1 MSTHGDKQTGAI
13 WDVWPDDAAP
23 PTPWSFDP
31 RDGAVQGPL
40 ELGSFAGGG
49 LHLQLARGQTGL
61 LARNHA
67 VRATW
72 FEGSH
77 LLRVGDGSGQ
87 ISPDGRLFMIATD
100 TALTCRWGEAIPPE
114 AAVRPDEPRG
124 SCTFH
129 IVAPTLFYDVFLR
142 HAETTGEAFIRRL
155 LGTLLQTRIAAR
167 LADPAD
173 ATFPPRLLPANL
185 TPADLSGGWNELGV
199 ALTALT
205 CDRTGAA
212 RVSEASRPAGQ
223 PAPARVK

>member
-1 MSTHGDKQTGAI
+1 MSTHGIGPDGAA

-61 LARNHA
+61 LARGNV

-72 FEGSH
+72 IEGTH
-77 LLRVGDGSGQ
+77 LLRVGDGPGQ
-87 ISPDGRLFMIATD
+87 IPPDGRLFMLATD
-100 TALTCRWGEAIPPE
+100 LPLNCRWGEAVAPGG
-114 AAVRPDEPRG
+114 AGRPDVPRG
-124 SCTFH
+124 DCAFH

-142 HAETTGEAFIRRL
+142 HGEATGEAFIRRL
-155 LGTLLQTRIAAR
+155 LGTLVQARLEER
-167 LADPAD
+167 LADEAA
-173 ATFPPRLLPANL
+173 ATSSPHRLPEIL
-185 TPADLSGGWNELGV
+185 TPADLAGGWSELGV
-199 ALTALT
+199 ALTTLT

-212 RVSEASRPAGQ
+212 RGPGACRPAGQ
-223 PAPARVK
+223 PAPARV